1 MCAQGITTCGGS
13 AKVAYKEA
21 LGEYV
26 VFPFSKVTK
35 KPHQLVDCS
44 KGRVANLSL
53 LDKKVTSSQA
63 NRLEIHRYDLQ
74 RSASVESF
82 GNI

>member
-44 KGRVANLSL
+44 KGKVMIMAFRVGL
-53 LDKKVTSSQA
+53 VIMCGQWQT
-63 NRLEIHRYDLQ
+63 IHM
-74 RSASVESF
+74 E
-82 GNI
+82 